1 MNELFYDNGHLS
13 DEAFEMLISGASLTE
28 LERLEIS
35 EHLAFCD
42 TCIAKYAEMLEGNVL
57 LAPIEL
63 VASSVMQRIKQR
75 TRKIFANK
83 YAAVVAAACFTLVF
97 WNLGVFNINIT
108 SNNGKVLNQLNH
120 DVLSFSEKTEQVSMQ
135 LCESLDQFVSSFS
148 FERGLRHDKEK

>member
-13 DEAFEMLISGASLTE
+13 DEALKMLISGESLSE

-42 TCIAKYAEMLEGNVL
+42 TCIAKYAEMLEENVL
-57 LAPIEL
+57 LAPIES
-63 VASSVMQRIKQR
+63 VAPTVMQRIKQR
-75 TRKIFANK
+75 ARKVFANK

-108 SNNGKVLNQLNH
+108 SNNGKVLKQLNH
-120 DVLSFSEKTEQVSMQ
+120 EVFSFSEKTQEVSMQ
-135 LCESLDQFVSSFS
+135 LCNSLDQFMSSFS
-148 FERGLRHDKEK
+148 IERGLRHDEKK